1 MMLFLFQ
8 AMMDFVQFV
17 HTAESGCHSCCL
29 KGEFCNFE
37 TEMETVRFL
46 FVTHSCRV

>member
-1 MMLFLFQ
+1 MLLFNAVIVFFQ
-8 AMMDFVQFV
+8 IV
-17 HTAESGCHSCCL
+17 HTAESGCYSCCL